1 MGAVHQYQLGRSG
14 IWDEHEAIVQAIH
27 DGNADLAASL
37 SEKHTNLARESLVL
51 TLTTSDIA
59 PLQMKA

>member
-1 MGAVHQYQLGRSG
+1 LGRSG

-37 SEKHTNLARESLVL
+37 SEKHTNLARETLVL
-51 TLTTSDIA
+51 TLTTNDIT
-59 PLQMKA
+59 PLRLKA